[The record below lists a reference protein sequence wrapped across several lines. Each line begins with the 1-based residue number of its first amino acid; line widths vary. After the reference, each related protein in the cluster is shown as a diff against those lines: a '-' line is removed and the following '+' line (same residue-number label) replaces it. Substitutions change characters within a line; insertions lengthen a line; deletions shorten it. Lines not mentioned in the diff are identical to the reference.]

1 MEQNPQSSK
10 EKTPLVK
17 EEVWRRMREHKQK
30 RLELLKQIQQEMRDR
45 IKGRTGENVTSF
57 EVW

>member
-10 EKTPLVK
+10 EKTLLVK

-30 RLELLKQIQQEMRDR
+30 RQELLKQIQQEMRDR

>member
-1 MEQNPQSSK
+1 MEQNPQSST

-30 RLELLKQIQQEMRDR
+30 RQELLKQIQQEMRDR